1 MIFKCVSTDED
12 HLHCFL
18 ECVST
23 YEDTQYCFWMC
34 FYL

>member
-18 ECVST
+18 ECVAT
-23 YEDTQYCFWMC
+23 YEDPQEHF
-34 FYL
+34 LK